1 MERPLTSM
9 AVTNEEVLNKIK
21 EIVPKFG
28 VNPDDV
34 SDTSTLEDL
43 DMDSLDVVEIMQ
55 AIEDDLGIRV
65 PDEDLEDLKTIGDAV
80 NAVVKNG

>member
-1 MERPLTSM
+1 M
-9 AVTNEEVLNKIK
+9 AVTSEEVLNKIK

-34 SDTSTLEDL
+34 KDESTLEDL

-55 AIEDDLGIRV
+55 AIEDDMGIRV
-65 PDEDLEDLKTIGDAV
+65 PDEDLEDLTTIGDAV
-80 NAVVKNG
+80 AAVVKNG

>member
-1 MERPLTSM
+1 M
-9 AVTNEEVLNKIK
+9 AVTQEEVLNKIK

-28 VNPDDV
+28 VEPGDV
-34 SDTSTLEDL
+34 TNDSTLEDL

-65 PDEDLEDLKTIGDAV
+65 PDEDLEDLSTIGDAV
-80 NAVVKNG
+80 AAVVKNG

>member
-1 MERPLTSM
+1 M
-9 AVTNEEVLNKIK
+9 AVTNEEVLAKIK
-21 EIVPKFG
+21 QIVPKFG

-34 SDTSTLEDL
+34 TDASTLEDL

-65 PDEDLEDLKTIGDAV
+65 PDEDLEDLTTIGDAV
-80 NAVVKNG
+80 AAVVKNG

>member
-1 MERPLTSM
+1 M
-9 AVTNEEVLNKIK
+9 AVTQEEVLNKIK

-34 SDTSTLEDL
+34 TDTSTLEDL

-65 PDEDLEDLKTIGDAV
+65 PDEDLEDLSTIGDAV
-80 NAVVKNG
+80 AAVVKNG

>member
-1 MERPLTSM
+1 M

-65 PDEDLEDLKTIGDAV
+65 PDEDLEDLTTIGDAV
-80 NAVVKNG
+80 AAVVKNG

>member
-1 MERPLTSM
+1 M

-65 PDEDLEDLKTIGDAV
+65 PDEDLEDLTTIGDAV
-80 NAVVKNG
+80 TAVVKNG

>member
-1 MERPLTSM
+1 M
-9 AVTNEEVLNKIK
+9 AVTQEEVLNKIK

-34 SDTSTLEDL
+34 SETSTLEDL

-55 AIEDDLGIRV
+55 AIEDDFGIRV
-65 PDEDLEDLKTIGDAV
+65 PDEDLEDLTTIGDAV
-80 NAVVKNG
+80 KAVVKNG

>member
-1 MERPLTSM
+1 M
-9 AVTNEEVLNKIK
+9 AVTQEAVLEKIK

-28 VNPDDV
+28 VDPSDV
-34 SDTSTLEDL
+34 TLEATLEDL

-65 PDEDLEDLKTIGDAV
+65 PDEDLEDLTTIGDAV
-80 NAVVKNG
+80 AAVVKNG

>member
-1 MERPLTSM
+1 M

-34 SDTSTLEDL
+34 SDSSTLEDL

-65 PDEDLEDLKTIGDAV
+65 PDEDLEDLTTIGDAV
-80 NAVVKNG
+80 SAVVKNG

>member
-1 MERPLTSM
+1 M
-9 AVTNEEVLNKIK
+9 AVTPDEVLNKIK

-34 SDTSTLEDL
+34 TSDSTLEDL

-65 PDEDLEDLKTIGDAV
+65 PDEDLEELTTIGDAV
-80 NAVVKNG
+80 SAVVKNG

>member
-1 MERPLTSM
+1 M
-9 AVTNEEVLNKIK
+9 AVTNEEVLAKIK
-21 EIVPKFG
+21 QIVPKFG

-34 SDTSTLEDL
+34 TDASTLEDL

-65 PDEDLEDLKTIGDAV
+65 PDEDLEELTTLGDAV
-80 NAVVKNG
+80 AAVVKNG

>member
-1 MERPLTSM
+1 M
-9 AVTNEEVLNKIK
+9 AVTQEEVLNKIK

-34 SDTSTLEDL
+34 KNDSTLEDL

-65 PDEDLEDLKTIGDAV
+65 PDEDLEDLSTIGDAV
-80 NAVVKNG
+80 TAVVKNG